1 MRGFLYLG
9 LALLSVLLTNCQG
22 PARVAKELPEAAPV
36 PTESQLVVTLVELG
50 ELALGRGEID
60 VAEMRFRRALEADRD
75 ATSPRIGLA
84 RVALARDET
93 DLARRFAGE
102 VLARSPEH
110 PDALVLVARL
120 ERGAGNP
127 AAARQ
132 ALEQALRAEPL
143 HLEAHAGLV
152 ELTGRAPR
160 RSSADL
166 VEALRVAE
174 AHPYDPWA
182 QLQAA
187 RSLLARG
194 FREKARSQLA
204 DHVWFADLDPAS
216 GLAAFR
222 MLQRLDA
229 RWSRRRVVVV
239 HCYADETV
247 RESPFWRMRLRGIWA
262 SLSASLDPVLE
273 TAFVPI
279 SLAPFSSSGAGS
291 RLAAIGEAFLSSAGT
306 LPAGGIVVA
315 FSERPAP
322 DRRRPWR
329 LGQAEYLG
337 RRTLVRLEPGQ
348 VESRTLVHE
357 VLHLF
362 GAVHINPD
370 LDSIMNPAG
379 ISIQLDPANQ
389 KIVGLLRGRRFGPG
403 GVHANV
409 LSLVDHVAL
418 TAALAQALRLNLG
431 FRRLGILEALEA
443 KESSRFL
450 GARKAREAFALDPDL
465 ASVARFA
472 ALLLAE
478 QGRFASATRFMEAA
492 ANLYGPRSA
501 DGRAARIH
509 AAELMR
515 RAREAYGEEPGR

>member
-1 MRGFLYLG
+1 MRGLLRLG
-9 LALLSVLLTNCQG
+9 LALFLVLLASCQG

-36 PTESQLVVTLVELG
+36 HTESQLVATLVELG
-50 ELALGRGEID
+50 ELALARGEID
-60 VAEMRFRRALEADRD
+60 VADRRFRRALEADRD
-75 ATSPRIGLA
+75 ATSPRVGLA

-93 DLARRFAGE
+93 DAARRFAGE
-102 VLARSPEH
+102 VLARSPEE
-110 PDALVLVARL
+110 PDALVLVALL

-132 ALEQALRAEPL
+132 ALERALRTEPL
-143 HLEAHAGLV
+143 HLEAHAVLV

-160 RSSADL
+160 RPSADAG
-166 VEALRVAE
+166 EALRVAE

-182 QLQAA
+182 RREAA
-187 RSLLARG
+187 RLLLAKG
-194 FREKARSQLA
+194 LREKARSQLA

-229 RWSRRRVVVV
+229 RWARRRVVAV

-247 RESPFWRMRLRGIWA
+247 RESPFWQMRLRGIWA

-273 TAFVPI
+273 TAFVPV
-279 SLAPFSSSGAGS
+279 SLEPFSSSGAGS
-291 RLAAIGEAFLSSAGT
+291 RLAAIEEAFLSSVGT
-306 LPAGGIVVA
+306 LPAGGIVAA

-348 VESRTLVHE
+348 VESRTLLHE
-357 VLHLF
+357 VLHLL

-370 LDSIMNPAG
+370 LDSIMNPG
-379 ISIQLDPANQ
+379 GVSLELDPANR
-389 KIVGLLRGRRFGPG
+389 KIVELLRGRRFGPG

-409 LSLVDHVAL
+409 LPFVDHGEL
-418 TAALAQALRLNLG
+418 TAALAQALRLNLH

-465 ASVARFA
+465 ASVARFV

-492 ANLYGPRSA
+492 ANLYGSRSA

-509 AAELMR
+509 AAELLR
-515 RAREAYGEEPGR
+515 RAREAHGEERGR